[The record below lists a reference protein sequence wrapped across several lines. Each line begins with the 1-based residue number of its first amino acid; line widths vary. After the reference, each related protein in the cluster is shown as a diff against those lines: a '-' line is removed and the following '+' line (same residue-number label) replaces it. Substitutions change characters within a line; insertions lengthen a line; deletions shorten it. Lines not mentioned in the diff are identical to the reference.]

1 MTPEVRKVIS
11 QSAQSGSV
19 AGACLYLMEVT
30 LTSQPWASKGP
41 QWVLRASLRALR
53 LGPGMRQRCA
63 VWPLMSPA
71 GAETSVC
78 AVCTTPSAGCLRF
91 SWGSKASEFYL
102 SYSGYCV
109 SRLIIPKVHFRKRN
123 KESSHLKMV
132 WARRQAPAPALSS
145 SWEQHTGNFL
155 SLPLSW
161 VSN

>member
-30 LTSQPWASKGP
+30 LTLQPWASKGP

-71 GAETSVC
+71 GAETSVLRC

-91 SWGSKASEFYL
+91 SWGS
-102 SYSGYCV
+102 
-109 SRLIIPKVHFRKRN
+109 
-123 KESSHLKMV
+123 
-132 WARRQAPAPALSS
+132 
-145 SWEQHTGNFL
+145 
-155 SLPLSW
+155 
-161 VSN
+161 